1 MSKADPLFLTYKPDN
16 VKIASVKIQGDH
28 IPETITA
35 IQNAWTTLMP
45 DISFD
50 YYFYD
55 TRLQQNL
62 APFSIG
68 AKIISFLTFIILLIM
83 SLGLLGLAS
92 YTVQTRK
99 KEISIRKILG
109 GNRHRI
115 TWTISKGMLTT
126 IGLALLIGFPLAI
139 FLNNLWL
146 QNIANGISL
155 TFLNV
160 GIGGLFLALLA
171 FLIIASQA
179 YWMANQNPVDSLR
192 GE

>member
-1 MSKADPLFLTYKPDN
+1 
-16 VKIASVKIQGDH
+16 
-28 IPETITA
+28 
-35 IQNAWTTLMP
+35 
-45 DISFD
+45 
-50 YYFYD
+50 
-55 TRLQQNL
+55 
-62 APFSIG
+62 
-68 AKIISFLTFIILLIM
+68 
-83 SLGLLGLAS
+83 
-92 YTVQTRK
+92 
-99 KEISIRKILG
+99 
-109 GNRHRI
+109 
-115 TWTISKGMLTT
+115 MLTT